1 MFEDVDEISS
11 AVSGVADPSVNLIFG
26 LNFDKSLDDEI
37 KVLLVAT
44 HKQVL
49 LNCLE
54 YKTYISP
61 FEKGQAFLIN

>member
-1 MFEDVDEISS
+1 MLEDVDEISS

-44 HKQVL
+44 HKIE
-49 LNCLE
+49 N
-54 YKTYISP
+54 K
-61 FEKGQAFLIN
+61 A